1 MLSDDVPDADS
12 GPGGA
17 PESHEKRVLAVP
29 QKTRLD
35 LELDRVLAAV
45 GARCASE
52 AGRRLALS
60 LEPLA
65 LVQDVTTSLAEI
77 DEVKRL
83 DDRGEPVPRSA
94 TPDLDEALGRAR
106 IGASIGGE
114 DLLAV
119 GKVLAS
125 ARALRRFLKSHRDS
139 APLLGRACE
148 TDPTLDD
155 LATEIERCI
164 DRDCSVTDSASPR
177 LAELRA
183 ERRAS
188 RERIVRRLEELV
200 ARYASVLSDSY
211 WTERDGRYVL
221 PVRSDAHE
229 RFPGIVH
236 GASAGGGTLFVE
248 PRVVVSMGNRQK
260 VLDAAVHR
268 EEELVLAQLSSLVG
282 DAAASVQAAADALA
296 HADLRGAQARL
307 AVDLRWNAPDILH
320 GGSRDELRVEL
331 VRARH
336 PILALDGVDVVAS
349 DISVRAGKVLV
360 VSGPNAGGKTV
371 ALKTVGLSAVLLRM
385 GMPVPAAEGSK
396 VALFDRVLTDV
407 GDEQSIAK
415 NLSTFSAHVKNLAEV
430 LDQTQDGTLVL
441 LDEVASGTDPR
452 EGEALATAVLEAL
465 ADRGGAVACTTHYEA
480 LKLLALSDTRF
491 VNASVG
497 FDLETM
503 SPTFKLLGGI
513 PGPSSALAVARRF
526 GIPRAVVERAESA
539 LEGASASVA
548 AMVTE
553 LASERRAV
561 EAARDEI
568 EKDRARLAA
577 RQAELDAEVPRAT
590 ARDRSAAGREADELL
605 SGIKRAREELRAAQA
620 KLRTQKVDE
629 RAVAEAS
636 KAIDKVA
643 GKVAIGGPLEA
654 RAPASSDEPPPI
666 AAHEIVTGMKVFV
679 PRLRTDAEV
688 LEVLPNGQLRVAAG
702 PLKLVTP
709 IDEVRR
715 SKKQATKQKSAEK
728 PRPAIAFDA
737 AADPDMPMQTSDNTV
752 DLRGLRA
759 HEAVS
764 MAEQFLDRCIG
775 AGRRVAFLIHGHG
788 TGALRQTLREALRT
802 STYVE
807 RLRAGEPRE
816 GGDGVT
822 VVWLR

>member
-1 MLSDDVPDADS
+1 
-12 GPGGA
+12 
-17 PESHEKRVLAVP
+17 
-29 QKTRLD
+29 
-35 LELDRVLAAV
+35 
-45 GARCASE
+45 
-52 AGRRLALS
+52 
-60 LEPLA
+60 
-65 LVQDVTTSLAEI
+65 
-77 DEVKRL
+77 
-83 DDRGEPVPRSA
+83 
-94 TPDLDEALGRAR
+94 
-106 IGASIGGE
+106 
-114 DLLAV
+114 
-119 GKVLAS
+119 
-125 ARALRRFLKSHRDS
+125 
-139 APLLGRACE
+139 
-148 TDPTLDD
+148 
-155 LATEIERCI
+155 
-164 DRDCSVTDSASPR
+164 
-177 LAELRA
+177 
-183 ERRAS
+183 
-188 RERIVRRLEELV
+188 
-200 ARYASVLSDSY
+200 
-211 WTERDGRYVL
+211 
-221 PVRSDAHE
+221 
-229 RFPGIVH
+229 
-236 GASAGGGTLFVE
+236 
-248 PRVVVSMGNRQK
+248 
-260 VLDAAVHR
+260 
-268 EEELVLAQLSSLVG
+268 
-282 DAAASVQAAADALA
+282 
-296 HADLRGAQARL
+296 
-307 AVDLRWNAPDILH
+307 
-320 GGSRDELRVEL
+320 
-331 VRARH
+331 
-336 PILALDGVDVVAS
+336 
-349 DISVRAGKVLV
+349 
-360 VSGPNAGGKTV
+360 
-371 ALKTVGLSAVLLRM
+371 
-385 GMPVPAAEGSK
+385 
-396 VALFDRVLTDV
+396 
-407 GDEQSIAK
+407 
-415 NLSTFSAHVKNLAEV
+415 
-430 LDQTQDGTLVL
+430 
-441 LDEVASGTDPR
+441 
-452 EGEALATAVLEAL
+452 
-465 ADRGGAVACTTHYEA
+465 
-480 LKLLALSDTRF
+480 
-491 VNASVG
+491 
-497 FDLETM
+497 
-503 SPTFKLLGGI
+503 
-513 PGPSSALAVARRF
+513 
-526 GIPRAVVERAESA
+526 
-539 LEGASASVA
+539 
-548 AMVTE
+548 MVTE

-577 RQAELDAEVPRAT
+577 RQAELDAEIARAT